1 MASKRFRGK
10 RCVYCGRTGA
20 SDTGD
25 HVIARGFFP
34 PSDRADLPQIPACS
48 ACNNAKSQLEQH
60 LLTILPFGARHSAA
74 SRTLNE
80 LVPGRLSRNARLHRE
95 LLDAWNRQ
103 WQGEYAP
110 RWTPEM
116 KLPLDSTKVTRLC
129 EYMMIGLA
137 WHHWQAELTPPA
149 ELRASFYHPSAVAA
163 LERLFLNPQ
172 WGAQLDENIGAGT
185 LTYRAVQDPHAPART
200 FWRFTIY
207 GMVMGDVPGLPGV
220 RADVIYGISNPP
232 RA

>member
-10 RCVYCGRTGA
+10 RCVYCGRAGA

-34 PSDRADLPQIPACS
+34 PSDRADLPQVPACF
-48 ACNNAKSQLEQH
+48 ACNNSKSQLEHH

-110 RWTPEM
+110 RWAPEM

-185 LTYRAVQDPHAPART
+185 ITYRAVQDPHAPART
-200 FWRFTIY
+200 LWRFTIY
-207 GMVMGDVPGLPGV
+207 GMVMGDVPGLPGA

>member
-10 RCVYCGRTGA
+10 RCVYCGREGV

-34 PSDRADLPQIPACS
+34 PSQRADLPQVPACS
-48 ACNNAKSQLEQH
+48 ACNNAKSKLEHH
-60 LLTILPFGARHSAA
+60 LLTVLPFGARHAAA

-80 LVPGRLSRNARLHRE
+80 LVPARLARNARLHRE

-103 WQGEYAP
+103 WKGWYAP
-110 RWTPEM
+110 RRSAEM
-116 KLPLDSTKVTRLC
+116 KLPLDGTEVTRLC

-137 WHHWQAELTPPA
+137 WHHWQADLTPPN
-149 ELRASFYHPSAVAA
+149 ELRASFFHPSAVST

-172 WGAQLDENIGAGT
+172 WGSHVDENIGGGT
-185 LTYRAVQDPHAPART
+185 LTYRAVQDPRAPERT

-207 GMVMGDVPGLPGV
+207 GIVMGDAPGLPGV
-220 RADVIYGISNPP
+220 RADAIYGVSNPP
-232 RA
+232 QA